1 MAHIAETLGTDR
13 QNGIAN
19 GLLGQIKFW
28 VARRRVY
35 SQTHRELSQ
44 LSTRELDDLGISR
57 SMISRLA
64 YEAANKI

>member
-1 MAHIAETLGTDR
+1 MAHIAETLGTDHR
-13 QNGIAN
+13 SGVAS
-19 GLLGQIKFW
+19 GLLGQIRVWF
-28 VARRRVY
+28 AQRRVY
-35 SQTHRELSQ
+35 NQTYRELSQ